1 MYINTHLYIYTHSEP
16 IYYISMSLYALA
28 RGPFYLCGGLSGVVG
43 IDGVEGRAQA
53 VLVREDGG
61 VLHNTH
67 RVTKKTASE
76 MGMFVS
82 LLT

>member
-1 MYINTHLYIYTHSEP
+1 MYIYAYDYTC
-16 IYYISMSLYALA
+16 ALA
-28 RGPFYLCGGLSGVVG
+28 CGPFYLCGGLSGVVG

-76 MGMFVS
+76 VTAAGMCGGCY
-82 LLT
+82 LTPDLASSNLP